1 MKRLIALML
10 ALHLLGQWSLY
21 RVGVTGKAKTDAHAL
36 YCFCQNCPGEPYCCC
51 GKAQTPQE
59 GLRLSALCDQPMM
72 MLLTAQHER
81 TMLTASFAI
90 FPLPLPF
97 AFPLLT
103 PQNALPS
110 ACPSPLEKPPRLL

>member
-10 ALHLLGQWSLY
+10 ALHLLGQWGLH

-59 GLRLSALCDQPMM
+59 GLRLSALCDQPMT

-81 TMLTASFAI
+81 PMLVASFAI
-90 FPLPLPF
+90 FFSPSLF
-97 AFPLLT
+97 ASPLLT

-110 ACPSPLEKPPRLL
+110 ACPSLLEKPPRLL

>member
-1 MKRLIALML
+1 M
-10 ALHLLGQWSLY
+10 
-21 RVGVTGKAKTDAHAL
+21 T
-36 YCFCQNCPGEPYCCC
+36 
-51 GKAQTPQE
+51 
-59 GLRLSALCDQPMM
+59 

-81 TMLTASFAI
+81 PMLMASFAI
-90 FPLPLPF
+90 FFSPSLF